1 MMIKCQKC
9 GFENQMGSIFC
20 RSCGEKLD
28 MDAID
33 PNKLQKDVSKEK
45 NIKLAK
51 KRIKSLISALIS
63 LLFIAAFF
71 FVILYRGRA
80 ENPDYVVNTD
90 GAAAAEAPAEG
101 EGEGEAKKAEEDPAV
116 ANATE
121 DEKKALSKY
130 NKACNGEGSGK
141 VTYSYREINLMF
153 KKKVV
158 EPLAAKDTNAKIT
171 SLELAFDAVKNQSV
185 IYIWFKVG
193 NKVPMLYTIHCW
205 LTYQAPN
212 PDEKQE
218 GEQKQF
224 DVSVKRLDIGL
235 LPLWVSTKP
244 FLNAFAPL
252 LEDDDVKAFFSHAKS
267 VDFTGDGVTIEFMK
281 PGEGEE
287 SADNSD
293 SKNSRTASASSR
305 PSAPDSKA
313 NIQGKSANEQSAQKV
328 DNSSSDGKTTKKS
341 NSSSESRKGTEQKT
355 PDSSSGNKKKVSEK
369 EEKRKA
375 EEEERKRKAEEYR
388 QQKKEQEEERKRK
401 AAEEAE
407 RKKQEREEERQRQK
421 EENERKAEE
430 RRREREDRR
439 NNNYNNNSRSKNSR
453 NRGSW

>member
-51 KRIKSLISALIS
+51 KRIKSLISALVS

-121 DEKKALSKY
+121 EEKKALSKY
-130 NKACNGEGSGK
+130 DKACRGDRSGK
-141 VTYSYREINLMF
+141 ETYSYHEINLMF

-158 EPLAAKDTNAKIT
+158 EPLAAQDTTAKIT
-171 SLELAFDAVKNQSV
+171 SFELAFDAVKNQSV

-193 NKVPMLYTIHCW
+193 NKVPMLYTIHCH
-205 LTYQAPN
+205 LIYQAPN
-212 PDEKQE
+212 PDESQE

-224 DVSVKRLDIGL
+224 DVSIKRLDIGL

-244 FLNAFAPL
+244 FLKGFASL
-252 LEDDDVKAFFSHAKS
+252 IEDDDVKAFFSHAKS

-293 SKNSRTASASSR
+293 SKNSRTASASSKQN
-305 PSAPDSKA
+305 APDSKA
-313 NIQGKSANEQSAQKV
+313 NIQGKSANDKSAQKV
-328 DNSSSDGKTTKKS
+328 DRSSSSDGKTTKKAKDQAS
-341 NSSSESRKGTEQKT
+341 DSKKKTEQNL
-355 PDSSSGNKKKVSEK
+355 S
-369 EEKRKA
+369 A

-388 QQKKEQEEERKRK
+388 QQRKEQEEERKRK

-439 NNNYNNNSRSKNSR
+439 NNNYNNNSRKNSR
-453 NRGSW
+453 NRGGW